1 MRRQRMG
8 TVRCDMGISGIGSRN
23 TYIYNTTTGKL
34 SSKDGQQDAFV
45 DYFNGDINGDEDDTL
60 NGFDRARKAD
70 INNLIE
76 VWAQIDRSLFND
88 PEKEEYE
95 ITTESVDAVTST
107 VQVDGGK
114 IFTCYSAGFFTCID
128 PSELFQKAGPFQ
140 TCEHKDYDPSDN
152 SVNIAVG
159 DVFDLGNGY
168 RLRVG
173 RDQVYGERHG
183 YRDGENDEKLQALS
197 WGLGALIHF
206 SEGRWSGVMLEFGDR
221 VSAASDRSDLMGG
234 TTPMLLELLRQLGVD
249 TDREFVLNG
258 TKCEVQNGKIREV
271 GDRWGVARNVRDEAI
286 RKYEAEMSRPL
297 SSWK

>member
-1 MRRQRMG
+1 MS
-8 TVRCDMGISGIGSRN
+8 ISGVGSRN
-23 TYIYNTTTGKL
+23 TYIYNARTGKL
-34 SSKDGQQDAFV
+34 STKDGQQDAFV

-76 VWAQIDRSLFND
+76 VWAQVDRSLFND

-114 IFTCYSAGFFTCID
+114 IFTCYSGGFFAHID
-128 PSELFQKAGPFQ
+128 PSELFQKAGSFQ
-140 TCEHKDYDPSDN
+140 TREHKGYDPSDN

-173 RDQVYGERHG
+173 ENQVYGEG
-183 YRDGENDEKLQALS
+183 YGTKNGENDEKLQALS

-206 SEGRWSGVMLEFGDR
+206 AEGQWSATVLELR
-221 VSAASDRSDLMGG
+221 DRSDLMGD

-249 TDREFVLNG
+249 TDREFILNG
-258 TKCEVQNGKIREV
+258 TKCELRNGKIREV
-271 GDRWGVARNVRDEAI
+271 GDKWGVARNVRDEAI
-286 RKYEAEMSRPL
+286 RKYEEEMSRPL

>member
-1 MRRQRMG
+1 
-8 TVRCDMGISGIGSRN
+8 MGISGVGSRN
-23 TYIYNTTTGKL
+23 TYIYNTQTGKL

-60 NGFDRARKAD
+60 NGFDRARKAE
-70 INNLIE
+70 IENLIDT
-76 VWAQIDRSLFND
+76 WAQIDKSLFSE
-88 PEKEEYE
+88 PGKVEYE

-140 TCEHKDYDPSDN
+140 TYEHKGYDPSDN

-159 DVFDLGNGY
+159 DVFDLGNG
-168 RLRVG
+168 
-173 RDQVYGERHG
+173 QVYGEGHG
-183 YRDGENDEKLQALS
+183 YKNGETDEKLQALA

-206 SEGRWSGVMLEFGDR
+206 AEGRWSGVMLEFGDR
-221 VSAASDRSDLMGG
+221 VAAASDRSDPMGG

-249 TDREFVLNG
+249 TDREFILNG
-258 TKCEVQNGKIREV
+258 TKCEVRNGKICEF
-271 GDRWGVARNVRDEAI
+271 GDKWGVARNVRDEAI
-286 RKYEAEMSRPL
+286 RKYEEEMSRPL

>member
-1 MRRQRMG
+1 MG
-8 TVRCDMGISGIGSRN
+8 VSGIGSRK
-23 TYIYNTTTGKL
+23 TYIYNTQTGKL

-76 VWAQIDRSLFND
+76 VWAQVDKSLFND
-88 PEKEEYE
+88 PDKVEYE
-95 ITTESVDAVTST
+95 ITTETVDAVTST

-140 TCEHKDYDPSDN
+140 TYEHKGYDPSDN

-159 DVFDLGNGY
+159 DAFDLGNGR

-173 RDQVYGERHG
+173 ADQVYGEGHG
-183 YRDGENDEKLQALS
+183 YKNGETDEKLQALA

-206 SEGRWSGVMLEFGDR
+206 AEGRWSGVMLEFGDR
-221 VSAASDRSDLMGG
+221 VAVASDRSDPMGG

-249 TDREFVLNG
+249 TDREFILNG
-258 TKCEVQNGKIREV
+258 TKCEVRNGKICEF
-271 GDRWGVARNVRDEAI
+271 GDKWGVARNVRDEAI
-286 RKYEAEMSRPL
+286 RKYEEEMSRPL